1 MRIQVKFS
9 VISFFLCFS
18 EAMAEEDYSVAAAE
32 KKAMNFDEIVQA
44 FLNPSSKHTMLY
56 INVFLTVLLLI
67 VVHFYLKQ
75 RRSLAAKNQPIGVRS
90 LEDEEPHDDTLK
102 SEKPKK

>member
-18 EAMAEEDYSVAAAE
+18 KTMAEEDYSVAAAE
-32 KKAMNFDEIVQA
+32 KKAMSFDEIVQD

>member
-1 MRIQVKFS
+1 MIKQVKLS
-9 VISFFLCFS
+9 VISFCFCFS
-18 EAMAEEDYSVAAAE
+18 EAIAEEDYSVAAAE
-32 KKAMNFDEIVQA
+32 KKALNFDEIVHA

-67 VVHFYLKQ
+67 VVHFYFKQ

-90 LEDEEPHDDTLK
+90 LEDEEPQDDTLK
-102 SEKPKK
+102 KKDPKK